1 MGGMLRIKH
10 PLRSRPWLAA
20 GFLLPLLAGC
30 QMVVLD
36 PAGDVAQQQGDLVVI
51 STLLMLIIIVP
62 VMAMTALFA
71 WKYRATNT
79 AATYKPDW
87 DHSTQLE
94 LLIWAVPLLIIIC
107 LGAVTWVGTHLLDP
121 YRPLARTAPGKA
133 VQADVKPLEVQVVAL
148 HWKWLFIYPER
159 GIATVNE
166 LAVPEGRPLR
176 FRISS
181 SSVMNSFY
189 VPAMAGQ
196 IYAMPGM
203 ETKLNAVFNQTGN
216 YEGFSANYSGAGFS
230 NMRFGVR
237 SMTPAGFERWVE
249 GARERGTTLDRA
261 AYLTLER
268 PSEKEP
274 VRRYASV
281 EAGLFDRVV
290 NLCVEPGKMCMHD
303 MMAIDERGG
312 MGRAGLYNV
321 RQLSYDK
328 FAARGT
334 GDTASD
340 RYIAENCANPELLN
354 NSLARVE
361 DRPVDLAALTGAGL
375 SRPQSRPLLQP
386 RRDERQAAKVAVNME
401 PAS

>member
-1 MGGMLRIKH
+1 
-10 PLRSRPWLAA
+10 
-20 GFLLPLLAGC
+20 
-30 QMVVLD
+30 MVVLD
-36 PAGDVAQQQGDLVVI
+36 PAGDVAQQQGNLVIV

-62 VMAMTALFA
+62 VMGLTGWFA
-71 WKYRATNT
+71 WKYRAANT
-79 AATYKPDW
+79 QATYKPDW

-121 YRPLARTAPGKA
+121 YRPLARTAPGQP
-133 VQADVKPLEVQVVAL
+133 VGADVKPLEGQVVAL
-148 HWKWLFIYPER
+148 HWKRLFNYPEQ
-159 GIATVNE
+159 GVATVNE
-166 LAVPEGRPLR
+166 LAVPEGRPLK

-203 ETKLNAVFNQTGN
+203 ETKLHAVFNQTGN

-237 SMTPAGFERWVE
+237 SMTPQGFERWAAK
-249 GARERGTTLDRA
+249 ARTAQATLDRA
-261 AYLTLER
+261 AYLKLER
-268 PSEKEP
+268 PSEKVP

-281 EAGLFDRVV
+281 EPGLFDRIV
-290 NLCVEPGKMCMHD
+290 NMCAEPGKMCMHD
-303 MMAIDERGG
+303 MMAIDARGG
-312 MGRAGLYNV
+312 MGLAGLHNV
-321 RQLSYDK
+321 RELSYDK

-334 GDTASD
+334 GETASD
-340 RYIAENCANPELLN
+340 RYIAETCTNPELLGA
-354 NSLARVE
+354 SLARIE
-361 DRPVDLAALTGAGL
+361 DRVIDLSSLTGAGL
-375 SRPQSRPLLQP
+375 TRPGGP
-386 RRDERQAAKVAVNME
+386 RFRTRANSPKPSELTQAGNLD

>member
-1 MGGMLRIKH
+1 MVRMLRIKQS
-10 PLRSRPWLAA
+10 LRARPWMAA
-20 GFLLPLLAGC
+20 FALLPLLGGC

-62 VMAMTALFA
+62 VMALTGLFA

-107 LGAVTWVGTHLLDP
+107 LGAVTWVGTHMLDP
-121 YRPLARTAPGKA
+121 YRPLARTAPGRA
-133 VQADVKPLEVQVVAL
+133 VEAGVKPLEVQVVAL
-148 HWKWLFIYPER
+148 HWKWLFIYPEQ

-249 GARERGTTLDRA
+249 GARQRGTVLDRA

-354 NSLARVE
+354 KSLARVE

-375 SRPQSRPLLQP
+375 SRPQSRPLVQP